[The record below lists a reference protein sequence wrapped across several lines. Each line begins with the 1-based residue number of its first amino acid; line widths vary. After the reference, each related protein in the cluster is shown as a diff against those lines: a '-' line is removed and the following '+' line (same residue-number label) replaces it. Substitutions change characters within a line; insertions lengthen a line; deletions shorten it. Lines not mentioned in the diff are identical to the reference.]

1 MSFTDKLKRGP
12 AFVKEAWTELKKV
25 TWPTRKEL
33 FSYTTVVLVT
43 VTLIAIFFA
52 IIDLGIS
59 QLLELILK
67 TGK

>member
-1 MSFTDKLKRGP
+1 MSFVDKLKRGP
-12 AFVKEAWTELKKV
+12 AFLKEAWTELKKV

-33 FSYTTVVLVT
+33 VSYTTVVLVT

-52 IIDLGIS
+52 VIDLGIS
-59 QLLELILK
+59 QLLGLILK

>member
-1 MSFTDKLKRGP
+1 L
-12 AFVKEAWTELKKV
+12 KEAWTELKKV

-33 FSYTTVVLVT
+33 VSYTTVVLVT

-52 IIDLGIS
+52 VIDLGIS